1 MSLFVNTKYRSKK
14 AELMDDFSNN
24 GVLLR
29 DTLDKLAGIN
39 KWLGGNRVTINGLK
53 ELINGHPKEKTINI
67 IDIGCGGGDVI
78 RDVAD
83 YFYRNG
89 YSFKI
94 IGIDANRD
102 TVAYADE
109 LSKMYPEISFQ
120 HCDIFSDEFK
130 SIEYDVVLSSLF
142 LHHFKDEQLIE
153 FLPEILKKA
162 SLGIVV
168 NDLHRH
174 PMAYYLFRMLCLL
187 ISNNMVKEDGLIS
200 ILKGF
205 KHRDLETISKKIG
218 AKYQIRWKWAFRYQW
233 IIQNK

>member
-1 MSLFVNTKYRSKK
+1 MSLFVNTKYRSDKV
-14 AELMDDFSNN
+14 ELMDDFSNN

-29 DTLDKLAGIN
+29 DTLDKLAVIN

-53 ELINGHPKEKTINI
+53 KLINGYPKEKVIKI
-67 IDIGCGGGDVI
+67 IDIGCGGGNVM
-78 RDVAD
+78 RDVAN
-83 YFYRNG
+83 YFYKNG

-94 IGIDANRD
+94 IGIDANKD
-102 TVAYADE
+102 AVAYADE
-109 LSKMYPEISFQ
+109 LSKTYPEISFL

-130 SIEYDVVLSSLF
+130 SIEYDVVISSLF
-142 LHHFKDEQLIE
+142 LHHFKDDQLIE

-174 PMAYYLFRMLCLL
+174 PMAYYLFRMLGLL

-200 ILKGF
+200 ILRGF
-205 KHRDLETISKKIG
+205 KHRDLENISKKIG
-218 AKYQIRWKWAFRYQW
+218 VKYQIKWKWAFRYQW
-233 IIQNK
+233 VIQNK